1 MSRVAE
7 ELPKPFKFELPY
19 QMLMVEEGL
28 ELLQINLEHKDE
40 LFSLIDLNR
49 NYLREWLPW
58 LDDIQSLPD
67 LEKHIYTSINEYLD
81 GQGISLSLIH
91 I

>member
-28 ELLQINLEHKDE
+28 ELLQINSEHKDE
-40 LFSLIDLNR
+40 LFSLIVTV
-49 NYLREWLPW
+49 
-58 LDDIQSLPD
+58 I
-67 LEKHIYTSINEYLD
+67 
-81 GQGISLSLIH
+81 LSQ
-91 I
+91 